1 VKHPHQRDT
10 KETPKRR
17 WCHCKEEKLQTPL
30 LVSVVQRSSVEKR
43 SLLIFQLR
51 VTRARRAM
59 NARHPGWCQK
69 CRSKYAVSTRIK
81 YTQTWGW
88 VHEKC
93 HQHPLAHKPIIT

>member
-1 VKHPHQRDT
+1 VA
-10 KETPKRR
+10 
-17 WCHCKEEKLQTPL
+17 L
-30 LVSVVQRSSVEKR
+30 LVHREADRGGTPTAGHEDIRLHLPEAVSGARS
-43 SLLIFQLR
+43 
-51 VTRARRAM
+51 AAM

-93 HQHPLAHKPIIT
+93 HQHPLARKPVIT